1 MQTGYSNKN
10 RSVPSV
16 KSLRNTVE
24 NQHEVNILTIFKRF
38 NRYMNE
44 I

>member
-10 RSVPSV
+10 RSVSSV
-16 KSLRNTVE
+16 KSLRYTVE
-24 NQHEVNILTIFKRF
+24 NQHEVNILTIFKCF
-38 NRYMNE
+38 NWYMNE